1 MCTMVANI
9 YFWYCRCILEKQNL
23 GYSSSKP
30 HMDEAYEP
38 IEGKEK
44 SFFSVYVFLNDDYEG
59 GQSSFLKQ
67 WQPSAQDVQVRP
79 TQGVY
84 YKSIFILNFFLQYS

>member
-1 MCTMVANI
+1 MNSRCT
-9 YFWYCRCILEKQNL
+9 LEKQTV
-23 GYSSSKP
+23 GYSHKAQ
-30 HMDEAYEP
+30 MDEAYEP

-59 GQSSFLKQ
+59 GQASFLKN
-67 WQPSAQDVQVRP
+67 WQPSAQDVQVKP

-84 YKSIFILNFFLQYS
+84 V